1 MKKQI
6 SFNGLFKKSELL
18 QFDDSALYIG
28 NSALYIGNADEQ
40 TVVSL
45 ADISSLV
52 KTSTKL
58 NNRYFWE
65 LTFAD
70 QESLQTR
77 RIEFRPNNT
86 LWNRNFPQFHA
97 LLGQVNPSAIKTP
110 YRWWYF

>member
-18 QFDDSALYIG
+18 QFDDSTLYIG
-28 NSALYIGNADEQ
+28 YADEQ
-40 TVVSL
+40 SLVSL
-45 ADISSLV
+45 TDISSLV
-52 KTSTKL
+52 KTCTKL

-65 LTFAD
+65 LTFIF

-97 LLGQVNPSAIKTP
+97 QLSQVNPGAVKTP